1 MIHPYETL
9 PSYCFWSRT
18 ISHVVPSEVDPVV
31 LAKFSLL
38 SEDRVVT
45 AGSCF
50 AQHIARHL
58 AAKHFNHFVTETV
71 HPMLVQTPNEHNY
84 GLFSARYGNIYTSRQ
99 LLQLLK
105 RAYGLFVPAEDVW
118 RREDG
123 GIVDP
128 FRPRIQ
134 PKGFSCIEE
143 FIADRQKH
151 FSAIRR
157 AIEEMDVFIFTLGLT
172 EGWVARIDGAAFPLC
187 PGVAGG
193 TFNAEQHMFH
203 NLKVADVVADLSE
216 AYNLIREKN
225 PNVRLILTVSPVPLA
240 ATMENR
246 SVLVSTTYSKSVL
259 RVAAEELAS
268 SNDKIAYFPS
278 YEIITGSYSRGS
290 YFGEDL
296 RAVTEAGVSHVMDLF
311 MKHYASNSDAPDSTA
326 MQQTGAD
333 LIAPTHHRKME
344 TMVTVMCD
352 EELLDAGSSLK

>member
-1 MIHPYETL
+1 
-9 PSYCFWSRT
+9 
-18 ISHVVPSEVDPVV
+18 
-31 LAKFSLL
+31 
-38 SEDRVVT
+38 
-45 AGSCF
+45 
-50 AQHIARHL
+50 
-58 AAKHFNHFVTETV
+58 
-71 HPMLVQTPNEHNY
+71 
-84 GLFSARYGNIYTSRQ
+84 
-99 LLQLLK
+99 
-105 RAYGLFVPAEDVW
+105 
-118 RREDG
+118 
-123 GIVDP
+123 
-128 FRPRIQ
+128 
-134 PKGFSCIEE
+134 
-143 FIADRQKH
+143 
-151 FSAIRR
+151 
-157 AIEEMDVFIFTLGLT
+157 
-172 EGWVARIDGAAFPLC
+172 
-187 PGVAGG
+187 
-193 TFNAEQHMFH
+193 MFH